1 MAQLDYNPILDV
13 DSYKAAHQ
21 FSYPKNV
28 TGMTS
33 YIEARTKNDVIIP
46 FGLSMYLQKYMTQR
60 VTMAHID
67 EAEEFFKV
75 HGEPF
80 SRDPWEHIVNE
91 YHGFFPVVIRA
102 VPEGTPVKSSNA
114 IATITCQDPKV
125 FWLSSYVETK
135 IQRAIWYPTTIAS
148 MDYAIKR
155 VFKEFYEATGADM
168 NLLPFALHDFGARG
182 VASYEQSEIGGAAHL
197 VNFMG
202 SDTVAGVRAAN
213 FYYKEPMAGFSVP
226 ATEHSVQCSFG
237 PDDEIGYLDH
247 IITNLAK
254 PGGIVSIVIDGY
266 DVYRAA
272 QTLCTTLKD
281 KIIASGAKVVFRPD
295 SGDMQVVVPRIL
307 ELQAATF
314 DYDINEKGFK
324 KVRHVGIIQGDGVD
338 HLSIRS
344 LLGKLKVMGYS
355 ADNVVFGTGGA
366 LLQKVN
372 RDSYRFCQKASA
384 IMIDG
389 KWVGI
394 SKDPITDPGKRSKEG
409 VLTLVKS
416 NLTGEYSTARIDQ
429 QRLDSEFEDQ
439 MELVYYNGRIM
450 VEPTLAEIRERCK
463 I

>member
-1 MAQLDYNPILDV
+1 MEQLSYNPILDV

-28 TGMTS
+28 TGMFS
-33 YIEARTKNDVIIP
+33 YIEARTKNDVMIP
-46 FGLSMYLQKYMTQR
+46 FGLSMFLQKYMSIRITKK
-60 VTMAHID
+60 HID
-67 EAEEFFKV
+67 EAEEFFKL

-80 SRDPWEHIVNE
+80 SREPWEHIVNE
-91 YHGFFPVVIRA
+91 YDGYMPLTIRA

-114 IATITCQDPKV
+114 IVTIQCDDPAV
-125 FWLSSYVETK
+125 HWLSSYVETK

-155 VFKEFYEATGADM
+155 VFKEFYESTGADM

-182 VASYEQSEIGGAAHL
+182 VASYEQSEIGGAAHM

-202 SDTVAGVRAAN
+202 SDTVAGIRAVN
-213 FYYKEPMAGFSVP
+213 FYYGEQMAGFSVP
-226 ATEHSVQCSFG
+226 ATEHSVECSFG
-237 PDDEIGYLDH
+237 EEKEIGYLEHVID
-247 IITNLAK
+247 NLAK
-254 PGGIVSIVIDGY
+254 PSGIVSIVIDGY

-314 DYDINEKGFK
+314 GYEVNEKGFK
-324 KVRHVGIIQGDGVD
+324 KIKHVGIIQGDGVD

-344 LLGKLKVMGYS
+344 LLGKMKVMGFS
-355 ADNVVFGTGGA
+355 ADNVVFGSGGA

-372 RDSYRFCQKASA
+372 RDVFKFAQKASA
-384 IMIDG
+384 VRIDG

-394 SKDPITDPGKRSKEG
+394 SKNPITDPGKRSKEG

-416 NLTGEYSTARIDQ
+416 RLTGEYSTARIDDK
-429 QRLDSEFEDQ
+429 RLDSEFEDQ
-439 MELVYYNGRIM
+439 MELVYYNGKIM
-450 VEPTLAEIRERCK
+450 NSPTLSEIRERCK
-463 I
+463 L